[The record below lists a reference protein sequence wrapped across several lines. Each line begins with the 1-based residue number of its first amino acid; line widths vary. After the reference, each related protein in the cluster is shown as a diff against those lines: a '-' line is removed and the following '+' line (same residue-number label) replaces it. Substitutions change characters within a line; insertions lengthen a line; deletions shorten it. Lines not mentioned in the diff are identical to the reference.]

1 MTLYKMTSVA
11 QQLYEMMTNDDIPQ
25 KAVDD
30 TLDSIGVK
38 DKLSDYAMV
47 INQLNADETAIKA
60 EIARL
65 NERAKMVVRNRDKC
79 ENAVKQFMLVSN
91 SKKINVGNFT
101 FSIRK
106 STAVQII
113 DTAKIPDKFM
123 VSKTTVSPSKNAIK
137 TAILI
142 GEVVE
147 GAEIVN
153 NISLQLK

>member
-1 MTLYKMTSVA
+1 MTLYEMTSVA
-11 QQLYEMMTNDDIPQ
+11 QQLYEMMTNDDMPQ

-123 VSKTTVSPSKNAIK
+123 VSKTTVSPSKDAIK
-137 TAILI
+137 TAILL

>member
-1 MTLYKMTSVA
+1 MTLYEMTSVA
-11 QQLYEMMTNDDIPQ
+11 QQLYEMMTNDDMPQ

-123 VSKTTVSPSKNAIK
+123 VSKTTASPSKDAIK
-137 TAILI
+137 TAILL